1 MEISVAASFDFD
13 FSLSFGDF
21 CIESNL
27 YIFSFL
33 RVAVEGADRD
43 TSEAPNGQSNGKIN
57 LQKAVWKETKASW
70 F

>member
-21 CIESNL
+21 CIESHL

-33 RVAVEGADRD
+33 RVAVEGANRD
-43 TSEAPNGQSNGKIN
+43 TCEAPNDQSNGKIK
-57 LQKAVWKETKASW
+57 LQKAVWKETKAS
-70 F
+70 

>member
-1 MEISVAASFDFD
+1 MEISDAASFDFD

-21 CIESNL
+21 CIESHL

-43 TSEAPNGQSNGKIN
+43 TCEAPNDQSNGKIK
-57 LQKAVWKETKASW
+57 LQKAVWKETKAS
-70 F
+70 

>member
-21 CIESNL
+21 CIESYL

-43 TSEAPNGQSNGKIN
+43 TCEAPNDQSNGKIK
-57 LQKAVWKETKASW
+57 LQKAV
-70 F
+70 

>member
-21 CIESNL
+21 CIESHL

-43 TSEAPNGQSNGKIN
+43 TCEAPKDQSNGKIK
-57 LQKAVWKETKASW
+57 LQKAVWKETKAS
-70 F
+70 

>member
-21 CIESNL
+21 CIESYL

-43 TSEAPNGQSNGKIN
+43 TCEAPNDQSNGKIK
-57 LQKAVWKETKASW
+57 LQKAVWKETKAS
-70 F
+70 

>member
-1 MEISVAASFDFD
+1 MEIPVAASFDFD

-21 CIESNL
+21 CIESHL

-43 TSEAPNGQSNGKIN
+43 TSEAPNGQSNGKIK
-57 LQKAVWKETKASW
+57 LQKAVWKETKAS
-70 F
+70 

>member
-21 CIESNL
+21 CMESHL

-43 TSEAPNGQSNGKIN
+43 TCEAPNDQSNGKIK
-57 LQKAVWKETKASW
+57 LQKAVWKETKAS
-70 F
+70 

>member
-13 FSLSFGDF
+13 FSLSFRDF
-21 CIESNL
+21 CIESHL

-43 TSEAPNGQSNGKIN
+43 TCEAPNDQSNGKIK
-57 LQKAVWKETKASW
+57 LQKAVWKETKAS
-70 F
+70 

>member
-21 CIESNL
+21 CIESHL

-43 TSEAPNGQSNGKIN
+43 TCEAPNDQSNGKIK
-57 LQKAVWKETKASW
+57 LQKAVWKETKAS
-70 F
+70 

>member
-21 CIESNL
+21 CIESHL
-27 YIFSFL
+27 YIFSLL

-43 TSEAPNGQSNGKIN
+43 TCEAPNDQSNGKIK
-57 LQKAVWKETKASW
+57 LQKAVWKETKAS
-70 F
+70 